1 MSNKMSNIDLATRS
15 VEILKQCLY
24 ANIAT
29 SRNDVPWNTPATAL
43 PDADLTFYW
52 SSWTQAEHSQNITV
66 NSAAFLTFYD
76 STRVRGTNN
85 LMCLYLLCQA
95 SEVSDVDEAEKAF
108 RLLYTEESVN
118 LDNFLGDGVKRF
130 YRAVPQKAWLNCL
143 SEKELEP
150 TTLKMRV
157 EVSVADI
164 KKAHR

>member
-1 MSNKMSNIDLATRS
+1 
-15 VEILKQCLY
+15 
-24 ANIAT
+24 
-29 SRNDVPWNTPATAL
+29 
-43 PDADLTFYW
+43 
-52 SSWTQAEHSQNITV
+52 
-66 NSAAFLTFYD
+66 
-76 STRVRGTNN
+76 
-85 LMCLYLLCQA
+85 MCLYLLCQA